1 MDLNMI
7 TLRTTMG
14 DISIELDFENAP
26 ITSANFLS
34 YAKENFYND
43 TVFHRVINGLSLIH
57 ISEPTRP
64 Y

>member
-1 MDLNMI
+1 MI

-34 YAKENFYND
+34 YAKDETFTMIRFS
-43 TVFHRVINGLSLIH
+43 TVL
-57 ISEPTRP
+57 
-64 Y
+64 